1 MSTTTGLYEHT
12 PIIAYGKVQNFT
24 NAASAEGSR
33 TITFTNSGG
42 NAIVVGDHVFT
53 SLSGGT
59 QVQYHGVCTLV
70 TSTTSI
76 ATQYATQ
83 NVMAGN
89 NDYVWVPTA
98 AVDFQY
104 QVAPGSQQDTV
115 HLGTELFISKG
126 NVAYPVQSADAYE
139 TFALSFNPAHPADF
153 EELKTF
159 LVTTRTKGTKTFSLA
174 FWHASRQLSTT
185 YEVYAYPSTLSVT
198 HVGPQIASFSL
209 QFFVVTADTYV
220 AS

>member
-1 MSTTTGLYEHT
+1 MTETGGLYEHT
-12 PIIAYGKVQNFT
+12 PIIAYGKAKSFSG
-24 NAASAEGSR
+24 AGSTAGTR
-33 TITFTNSGG
+33 TITFTNTPSGIATG
-42 NAIVVGDHVFT
+42 EHVFT
-53 SLSGGT
+53 SASGDGT
-59 QVQYHGVCTLV
+59 VQYHGVCTE
-70 TSTTSI
+70 TTGTTSI
-76 ATQYATQ
+76 AMQYPTQTTLSS
-83 NVMAGN
+83 GK
-89 NDYVWVPTA
+89 VWTPTA
-98 AVDFQY
+98 AVDFRY
-104 QVAPGSQQDTV
+104 QVSPGSQQDTV
-115 HLGTELFISKG
+115 HLGTDLFISKG

-174 FWHASRQLSTT
+174 FWHASRELSTT